1 MNKIELLAPAGNL
14 LALKAA
20 VENGADAV
28 YLGGQAF
35 SARKNAD
42 NFDAAALSEGISY
55 AHARQVKVYAAVNT
69 LINNQEIGEFLSYA
83 YELAASGIDAVIV
96 QDLGA
101 AHLLHHALPELRLHG
116 STQMA
121 VHNSAGVRFA
131 KELGFKRIV
140 LARETSLAD
149 IQSIIREDIM
159 EIETFVHGALCV
171 AYSGQCLLS
180 SMIGGRSGN
189 RGQCA
194 QPCRQRYTLIDRTTG
209 QAFTEPAEGKYL
221 LSTRDL
227 MLLHELPAL
236 IDAGITSLK
245 IEGRMKR
252 PEYVATIVK
261 HYRTAIDQYA
271 GGGALS
277 KQADHEIRQIFNR
290 DFTTG
295 YYFGNPGRELMSY
308 PRPDNRGI
316 KLGDITY
323 CRSHKLGVKLSEP
336 LNSGDGYLLLTAD
349 GQEIAGQV
357 NEFYCQGQRRSQAA
371 KGDIIE
377 LQLSKPA
384 AQAKA
389 IYKTSDALLLK
400 QAAASYSTP
409 SEPHKKNLYLHLT
422 AKLGQ
427 PLQLRGW
434 DDDHPAVQAQ
444 SDYIA
449 ELAQKHASSWED
461 VRKQLD
467 RLGNTAYRLERLEGD
482 LDEGIMVP
490 ASELNK
496 LRREIIDQ
504 LERSD
509 QPQLRG
515 QEEFWEA
522 AGDLLDRIPPQ
533 VNGYAAH
540 LLSVAVSSLACL
552 RAAVDAGA
560 DRVIANMTAIKGHA
574 GFQTAEL
581 SEAAAYCHE
590 HGSTIYLTVSAIANE
605 AELDRVREWY
615 QQAKQ
620 AGFDGILAANAG
632 TFRLAQEAGWTTI
645 AADYPMNIF
654 NDAAIQCLS
663 EAEVS
668 QVTLSPEL
676 NLHQIADFA
685 YIGNVPTEVLIHG
698 NFPLMISEQCVLGS
712 VLGGRSAAK
721 ACQAPCL
728 SGTYGLKDRLG
739 MVFPVYTDR
748 SCRMLIYNCKT
759 LNLYKRL
766 EDVLKTGVDI
776 IRIESRERSAQW
788 IAEVTAI
795 YRQALDQYMT
805 TGKITISEK
814 TAQKLDALDP
824 EGSTYGHYFRG
835 VQ

>member
-1 MNKIELLAPAGNL
+1 MNRIELLAPAGNL

-42 NFDAAALSEGISY
+42 NFDAKALAEGISY
-55 AHARQVKVYAAVNT
+55 AHDRQVRVYAAINT

-101 AHLLHHALPELRLHG
+101 AHLLRQSLPELRLHG

-131 KELGFKRIV
+131 KELGFQRVV

-149 IQSIIREDIM
+149 IQAIVAEDVM

-194 QPCRQRYTLIDRTTG
+194 QPCRLRYTLVDRTTG
-209 QAFTEPAEGKYL
+209 EALDQPVEGGHL

-227 MLLHELPAL
+227 MLLHELPTL
-236 IDAGITSLK
+236 INAGITSLK

-261 HYRTAIDQYA
+261 YYRAAIDQHY
-271 GGGALS
+271 GQGVLS

-308 PRPDNRGI
+308 ARPDNRGL
-316 KLGDITY
+316 KLGDIVY
-323 CRSHKLGVKLSEP
+323 YRSAKVGVKLAEP
-336 LNSGDGYLLLTAD
+336 LNTGDGYLLTTAN
-349 GQEIAGQV
+349 GKEIAGQV
-357 NEFYCQGQRRSQAA
+357 NDFYCQGKRCHQAA
-371 KGDIIE
+371 KGDQIE
-377 LQLSKPA
+377 LILSKPVER
-384 AQAKA
+384 AKA
-389 IYKTSDALLLK
+389 IFKTSDALLLK
-400 QAAASYSTP
+400 QAAASYGTP
-409 SEPHKKNLYLHLT
+409 SDVHKQNLYLHLT

-427 PLQLRGW
+427 PLLLEGW
-434 DDDHPAVQAQ
+434 NDKHPVVQAQ
-444 SDYIA
+444 SDYIV
-449 ELAQKHASSWED
+449 ELAQKHASSWEEA
-461 VRKQLD
+461 RKQLD
-467 RLGNTAYRLERLEGD
+467 RLGNTAYRLESLEGEM
-482 LDEGIMVP
+482 DEGIMLP

-496 LRREIIDQ
+496 LRREIIEQ
-504 LERSD
+504 LEQAESPSLPALD
-509 QPQLRG
+509 D
-515 QEEFWEA
+515 FWDN

-533 VNGYAAH
+533 ITGYAAH
-540 LLSVAVSSLACL
+540 LLSVAVSDPASLK
-552 RAAVDAGA
+552 AAVDNGA
-560 DRVIANMTAIKGHA
+560 DRVIANLTTIKGHDS
-574 GFQTAEL
+574 FQIAEL
-581 SEAAAYCHE
+581 TEAAVYCHD
-590 HGSTIYLTVSAIANE
+590 HGSSLYLTVSAIENE
-605 AELDRVREWY
+605 AQLSHIRELY
-615 QQAKQ
+615 QFAQK
-620 AGFDGILAANAG
+620 AGIDGILAANAG

-663 EAEVS
+663 DAEVS

-676 NLHQIADFA
+676 NLRQVADFA
-685 YIGNVPTEVLIHG
+685 YIGNVPTEVLVHG

-712 VLGGRSAAK
+712 VLGGRAAGK
-721 ACQAPCL
+721 ACSTPCVNR
-728 SGTYGLKDRLG
+728 SYGLKDRLG
-739 MVFPVYTDR
+739 MVFPVYTDQA
-748 SCRMLIYNCKT
+748 CRMLIFNCKT

-766 EDVLKTGVDI
+766 EDILKTGVDI
-776 IRIESRERSAQW
+776 IRIEGRERSAQW
-788 IAEVTAI
+788 IASVTAI
-795 YRQALDQYMT
+795 YRQALDEYRT
-805 TGKITISEK
+805 TGKTIVSEAA
-814 TAQKLDALDP
+814 AQQLEALDP